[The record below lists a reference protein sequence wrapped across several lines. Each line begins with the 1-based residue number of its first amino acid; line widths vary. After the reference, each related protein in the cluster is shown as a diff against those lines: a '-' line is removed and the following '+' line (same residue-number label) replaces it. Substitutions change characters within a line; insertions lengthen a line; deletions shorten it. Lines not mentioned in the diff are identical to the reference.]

1 VALKLLYVVC
11 ACGAPVDTVEY
22 DDATAST
29 AVTAVME
36 ALGWDEQKARRMV
49 GEQNP
54 GAELT
59 GEEQARGLADK
70 IRRREV
76 EDRDAETY
84 RCGQGHYDTELSVT
98 DQRPAPVPVSIVQT
112 PANVAGRLAGLEAN
126 REETR

>member
-76 EDRDAETY
+76 
-84 RCGQGHYDTELSVT
+84 T